1 MLPVPTQTDL
11 ETFTGRPAAS
21 FGPFADQALAQA
33 TLMLTIVTKLEA
45 LPDDP
50 DLAQLANNAI
60 MELADRVLLEQP
72 FQAIKAGPFQT
83 ETIGSYS
90 YSRVTPTVSKVQQ
103 GIKTGLLWWD
113 LAIDELSVAG
123 TTLLSHGGIDE
134 IPDGLVRSQENGMWV
149 FVDPADDQGNG
160 GQPYVRIS

>member
-11 ETFTGRPAAS
+11 ETFTGRSAAT
-21 FGPFADQALAQA
+21 FGGFADQALAQA
-33 TLMLTIVTKLEA
+33 TLMLTIVTKLTA

-60 MELADRVLLEQP
+60 LELADRILLEQP
-72 FQAIKAGPFQT
+72 FQSIKAGPFQT

-90 YSRVTPTVSKVQQ
+90 YSRTTATTTKVQQ

-113 LAIDELSVAG
+113 LAVDQLTVPG
-123 TTLLSHGGIDE
+123 TSYLGHGGIDDL
-134 IPDGLVRSQENGMWV
+134 PDGLVYNRESGFWNIQNAAHGDENGGM
-149 FVDPADDQGNG
+149 
-160 GQPYVRIS
+160 PYVRIS

>member
-1 MLPVPTQTDL
+1 MLPVPTQINL

-21 FGPFADQALAQA
+21 FGGFADQALAQA
-33 TLMLTIVTKLEA
+33 TLILSIVTKLDA
-45 LPDDP
+45 LPTDP

-60 MELADRVLLEQP
+60 MELADRILLEQP
-72 FQAIKAGPFQT
+72 YQAVKAGPFQS
-83 ETIGSYS
+83 ETVGSYS
-90 YSRVTPTVSKVQQ
+90 YSRITPTLSKVQQ

-113 LAIDELSVAG
+113 LAIDELSVPG
-123 TTLLSHGGIDE
+123 SSVLSHGGIDE

-149 FVDPADDQGNG
+149 FVNPADDQGNG